1 MTVSP
6 NKTEHKTGVHIMQ
19 KRNRKGT
26 ISKPTNQTNKQQQH
40 NNKTQEILKNKD

>member
-1 MTVSP
+1 
-6 NKTEHKTGVHIMQ
+6 MQ

-40 NNKTQEILKNKD
+40 NNKTQEILKNKDWFEAAVVNVIVN